1 MCACEYMCGCFFS
14 GGGKLELKMTS
25 QDGGSL
31 IPAASR
37 QVGVGGGRGGLKI
50 WNFKAYYLCMT
61 AYSYNDV

>member
-31 IPAASR
+31 IQAASR
-37 QVGVGGGRGGLKI
+37 QVGVGGGGKGGVKNLE
-50 WNFKAYYLCMT
+50 F
-61 AYSYNDV
+61 